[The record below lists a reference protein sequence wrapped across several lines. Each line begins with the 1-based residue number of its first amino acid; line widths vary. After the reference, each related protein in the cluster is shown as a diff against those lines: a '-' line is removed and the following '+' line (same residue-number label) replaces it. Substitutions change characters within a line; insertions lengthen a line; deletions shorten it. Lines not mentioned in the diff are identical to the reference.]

1 MHTAALFFLFQI
13 NILDRYEAAL
23 IIKRACLKDL
33 PLGNI
38 MQLLN
43 MIITIKKW
51 IIPPQIGWQP
61 IIITLA
67 ETKSDVD
74 TTVEA

>member
-1 MHTAALFFLFQI
+1 MTTLFFLFQI

-33 PLGNI
+33 PLGNVI
-38 MQLLN
+38 QLLN

-51 IIPPQIGWQP
+51 IHPQIGWQP
-61 IIITLA
+61 ITITLA